1 MTTPPMGTQAM
12 NDLNK
17 PLTVGDWLIT
27 MIILSIPLV
36 GFIFLLYW
44 ALSSSSNINRK
55 NFCIAYIVIV
65 LILVALVLA
74 LMFMGVLAGLMGEHA
89 PSLQGTLAGLNK
101 VYA

>member
-1 MTTPPMGTQAM
+1 MTAPTQTL
-12 NDLNK
+12 NDINK

-44 ALSSSSNINRK
+44 ALSSSSNVNRK

-65 LILVALVLA
+65 LIFIGLFVA
-74 LMFMGVLAGLMGEHA
+74 LMFMGVMAGLMSEVA
-89 PSLQGTLAGLNK
+89 PTLQGTQL
-101 VYA
+101 

>member
-1 MTTPPMGTQAM
+1 MTTPPMGAQPI

-17 PLTVGDWLIT
+17 PLTVGDWIIT

-44 ALSSSSNINRK
+44 ALSSSSNVNRK

-65 LILVALVLA
+65 LIFIGLFVA
-74 LMFMGVLAGLMGEHA
+74 LMFMGVLAGLMTEVA
-89 PSLQGTLAGLNK
+89 PTLQGTQL
-101 VYA
+101 